1 MKLCVL
7 GGGGVRSCFLA
18 KSIACNAGLANLT
31 EVVLMDVDQ
40 AKLDRYGKLARQIA
54 IRIAPALQV
63 TLTRSV
69 EEAVTDADFV
79 ITTIRS
85 GGDHSRV
92 RDEEIVSQTGLLA
105 QETTGACGFAMAMR
119 SIPVLLDYCE
129 KIKQLA
135 HPGCLIFNFT
145 NPSGIV
151 TQALNSCGYPVYGIC
166 DAPSEFVKQLA
177 AMLNVAENR
186 FSCECFGLN
195 HLSWFTHFQVD
206 GKDVTEPIFTDPNLF
221 VKTEMRLFEPQVLK
235 MTDGCLPNEYL
246 YFYYYTRKVIQSSRQ
261 AGESR
266 AQLIERVN
274 TMMNKALENVDPDQE
289 FEKAFRIFFEHYNI
303 RENHYMMNESGKA
316 RVRHYEVPSVEEFL
330 STPDEGGYAGVAL
343 RFVKALFQD
352 EPVEMILSVP
362 NRGAIAGLRDED
374 VVEISCRIDHNGAHP
389 IGQPHIPQPIM
400 NLIQTMKEYERTAV
414 RAILNRDRDL
424 AVKALLIHP
433 LVANLDLAEK
443 LVDAFLKESQ
453 RDGMPPWK

>member
-1 MKLCVL
+1 
-7 GGGGVRSCFLA
+7 
-18 KSIACNAGLANLT
+18 
-31 EVVLMDVDQ
+31 
-40 AKLDRYGKLARQIA
+40 
-54 IRIAPALQV
+54 
-63 TLTRSV
+63 
-69 EEAVTDADFV
+69 
-79 ITTIRS
+79 
-85 GGDHSRV
+85 
-92 RDEEIVSQTGLLA
+92 
-105 QETTGACGFAMAMR
+105 
-119 SIPVLLDYCE
+119 
-129 KIKQLA
+129 
-135 HPGCLIFNFT
+135 
-145 NPSGIV
+145 
-151 TQALNSCGYPVYGIC
+151 
-166 DAPSEFVKQLA
+166 
-177 AMLNVAENR
+177 MLNVAENR

-343 RFVKALFQD
+343 RFVKALSQD